1 MCELVRYLIVGV
13 DGGGTGCR
21 AAIGT
26 RADGIL
32 AHAAGGPA
40 NFATNPDLAIANV
53 KRVVAEVAAKLGLEE
68 RSLAAATAHVGLAG
82 ALTDGDQQRVAEAL
96 PYANTSVT
104 DDRPTSVVGALGA
117 GNGYLL
123 SVGTGTIA
131 AANSNGAFRYVGG
144 WGFHIAD
151 QASGAW
157 LGRAALEQ
165 TMLCQDGMAKR
176 SDVTRDLFAKFDND
190 PNKVVAFS
198 MSAKPGDFGAF
209 APDVVRGAENGD
221 PWALL
226 MMRTGAR
233 YLAASLAVLGH
244 QAGDDVCLTG
254 GLGPH
259 YATYLSHERK
269 ANLIPA
275 NGNALD
281 GAFLLAAQTN
291 HQQSRP
297 VT

>member
-1 MCELVRYLIVGV
+1 MYDLTKSLIIGV

-21 AAIGT
+21 VAIGT
-26 RADGIL
+26 RSDGIL
-32 AHAAGGPA
+32 VRAVGGSA
-40 NFATNPDLAIANV
+40 NFATNPDCAIANV
-53 KRVVAEVAAKLGLEE
+53 KKAVVEAAAKLDLDEQ
-68 RSLAAATAHVGLAG
+68 SLTAATAHVGLAG
-82 ALTDGDQQRVAEAL
+82 ALTEDDQQRVANAL
-96 PYANTSVT
+96 PYKTITVT

-131 AANSNGAFRYVGG
+131 AANSSEGFRYVGG
-144 WGFHIAD
+144 WGFHISD

-165 TMLCQDGMAKR
+165 TMLCYDGLAKY

-190 PNKVVAFS
+190 PSKAVAFS

-209 APDVVRGAENGD
+209 APDVVRGAASGD

-226 MMRTGAR
+226 IMDTGAK
-233 YLAASLAVLGH
+233 YLAASLAALGH
-244 QAGDDVCLTG
+244 QAGDSVCLTG
-254 GLGPH
+254 GLGPL
-259 YATYLSHERK
+259 YTTYLPAECS

-275 NGNALD
+275 SGNALD
-281 GAFLLAAQTN
+281 GAFRLASQTK